1 MRKSRFPR
9 MGLVKNRIKDA
20 AKDTMI
26 RLLSGYP
33 VHTITYDN
41 GKEFAAHEKVAE
53 ALHATIHI
61 SHP

>member
-1 MRKSRFPR
+1 

-33 VHTITYDN
+33 VHTITCHN
-41 GKEFAAHEKVAE
+41 GKEFATHEEVAE
-53 ALHATIHI
+53 ALPATIHI